1 MARFW
6 HKPGVLMITYLALY
20 VIAGVWATTRFPTST
35 SRAQLPDMGSV
46 LIGAFLAW
54 RVTRGSSFSRGLII
68 VATGVLVLILLNSR
82 DLKSGGFVSLGLL
95 VMCLAQVAV
104 LVSTPVYERTRK
116 DGSDRPLSAAR
127 LWPTPPWWLA
137 AVALAGGL
145 LITLLF
151 LGSED
156 FQSVRC
162 ALPPSATP
170 ARCVTLAQGFP
181 LHFLAA
187 TSSGSEAYP
196 VIYKGAAAEDL
207 AIWTVLSFAAGY
219 LIWLPSR
226 RPDQA
231 APAQVAAPV

>member
-6 HKPGVLMITYLALY
+6 HKPGVLMTTYLALY

-35 SRAQLPDMGSV
+35 TQPRLPDLGSV
-46 LIGAFLAW
+46 LIGAFLALL
-54 RVTRGSSFSRGLII
+54 VTRGSSVSRGLII
-68 VATGVLVLILLNSR
+68 VATAVLVLVLLNSR

-95 VMCLAQVAV
+95 VMCLAQIAL

-116 DGSDRPLSAAR
+116 DCADRPPSGAR
-127 LWPTPPWWLA
+127 MWPTPPWWLA
-137 AVALAGGL
+137 AVALAAGL

-151 LGSED
+151 LGTED
-156 FQSVRC
+156 LQSVPC

-196 VIYKGAAAEDL
+196 LIYKGAAAEDL

-219 LIWLPSR
+219 LIWLPSQR
-226 RPDQA
+226 SA
-231 APAQVAAPV
+231 EAPEAQVAAPV